1 MRKFGKKKEVSEFE
15 QKLVDVARVARV
27 MEGGRRFSFRATVA
41 IGNRKGKV
49 GVGVAKALNVASAV
63 EKAVAVAKRNMIQI
77 AITGRSINHKVTSK
91 FGASRINLIPAREGR
106 GIIAGGSVRTILELA
121 GIHDVSSKI
130 MGSNNKINNA
140 RAAILALEKLT
151 IKPVKKE
158 TVVKEKLVEKDA
170 KNNQETMTSEKLKIS
185 RECQN

>member
-1 MRKFGKKKEVSEFE
+1 MKGKFGKKKEVSEFE
-15 QKLVDVARVARV
+15 QKLLDVARVARV

-63 EKAVAVAKRNMIQI
+63 EKAVAVAKKNMIQVS
-77 AITGRSINHKVTSK
+77 ITGRSINHKVNSK

-106 GIIAGGSVRTILELA
+106 GIIAGGAVRTILELA
-121 GIHDVSSKI
+121 GIQDVSSKI

-140 RAAILALEKLT
+140 KAAIVALTKLT
-151 IKPVKKE
+151 SQKSKVKSTTTDDSAE
-158 TVVKEKLVEKDA
+158 NGL
-170 KNNQETMTSEKLKIS
+170 
-185 RECQN
+185 